1 MVDLIKALLGIAAA
15 LAAAFYLGGRKV
27 NAKRDAEQAQEADE
41 TEERMRNAFNDRDSS
56 PDAARSRLRSR
67 AGR

>member
-1 MVDLIKALLGIAAA
+1 MDLIKALLGIAAA

-27 NAKRDAEQAQEADE
+27 NAERDAEQAQDADE
-41 TEERMRNAFNDRDSS
+41 TQERMNDAFNNLDSS
-56 PDAARSRLRSR
+56 PDAARSRLRDR